1 MLFESLLVN
10 AKRYESPY
18 TLVHTILKLKSS
30 SNLQVFIS
38 SNKALAN
45 TVVKQG
51 PAYQSR
57 PTFKLFHSDFASS
70 GIWTVGTSPFS
81 DRLVRTRK
89 ALSSQIAPRL
99 LPIYTPVIHPKLK
112 KLFGELLTISQG
124 PALDM
129 AEKLHRF
136 GTGQVSEQLMG
147 TPLDDDMVG
156 MLATNETNICK

>member
-1 MLFESLLVN
+1 MV
-10 AKRYESPY
+10 
-18 TLVHTILKLKSS
+18 
-30 SNLQVFIS
+30 Q
-38 SNKALAN
+38 
-45 TVVKQG
+45 QG

-57 PTFKLFHSDFASS
+57 PTFKLFHNDFASS

-81 DRLVRTRK
+81 ERLTRTRK

-112 KLFGELLTISQG
+112 KLFGDILTLSNG
-124 PALDM
+124 PAVDM

-156 MLATNETNICK
+156 MLAVNETNICKYPSLLKASCSIGYVSCTY

>member
-1 MLFESLLVN
+1 M
-10 AKRYESPY
+10 
-18 TLVHTILKLKSS
+18 
-30 SNLQVFIS
+30 
-38 SNKALAN
+38 
-45 TVVKQG
+45 KQG